1 MPPRQ
6 RTFEIVP
13 TTLAVTTGPVRPMT
27 SKEAKKAYA
36 KASRVPKL
44 SRAEQRRLEAEER
57 ERQRKEYER
66 ERAAAKAKAAR
77 EKKAEKAA
85 AERDARKKAGLPE
98 PSKFVRPSQP
108 TISVFVTTGTKRTW
122 QEADGNEQGQ
132 GDASEVVNEEPE
144 DEVQPAAKRI
154 VLEDSED
161 DFGDFPS
168 LSQSDIPQIL
178 DNPDSSNE
186 IALINN
192 DGVSKAGSP
201 TPSPGREAENVP
213 APSQELPPLWKDGGD
228 DYQDLNSQA
237 LADMINTQLR
247 SEAAE
252 AESRA
257 VSDAGGRISSSPLIT
272 VPPPIEPRKC
282 IEPPRCIPRPVPSSM
297 NLRRDMQATSS
308 TSQNLPDTP
317 TKLTSSHKLAPR
329 VIHGH
334 RISLDHTFEHDK
346 EVNKNLTVKQ
356 IHTTEHNHTVNT
368 GHTVF
373 QKHTVAQGHT
383 VHQAHTFETTPLR
396 ALERPNSRP
405 PLRET
410 SFNMMPP
417 PRVHGTIAKISNTPA
432 RVRPASRTD
441 HNTLKNTFI
450 DTPPSATQAFLDTH
464 FDDFF
469 PSPSQQVRE
478 LEDEINDLPSN
489 TQVAREL
496 EDDHEIS
503 SSTDDG
509 DKDAPIVS
517 QTLPQNNTKLME
529 ASTEISTIP
538 GNEVDEDVGFY
549 CTQDLVL
556 SSQDMAEIDTPSRAP
571 PVEILMPAPPRRT
584 RFFEEKEEDLVL
596 AAMHESRILA
606 EQKKQGQKVPLNE
619 SFGTDYGDFDID
631 DDILNEAI
639 LQNNSGAE
647 RKKSGKRTLVRVPSG
662 MTDYGEDDFS
672 GCSQEILAALDC
684 AEHSA
689 NSSLQ

>member
-44 SRAEQRRLEAEER
+44 SRAEQRRLETEER

-85 AERDARKKAGLPE
+85 AERNARKKAGLPE

-108 TISVFVTTGTKRTW
+108 TISVFVKTGTKRSW
-122 QEADGNEQGQ
+122 READGNEQGQ
-132 GDASEVVNEEPE
+132 GDASEVVSEEPE

-168 LSQSDIPQIL
+168 LSQSDMPQIL
-178 DNPDSSNE
+178 DNHDSSNE
-186 IALINN
+186 MALINN
-192 DGVSKAGSP
+192 DGVSKAVSP
-201 TPSPGREAENVP
+201 TPCPGREAGDVP
-213 APSQELPPLWKDGGD
+213 APSQELPPLRKDGGD
-228 DYQDLNSQA
+228 DDQNLNSQA
-237 LADMINTQLR
+237 LAEMINTQLR

-257 VSDAGGRISSSPLIT
+257 VSDAGGRKSSSPPTT
-272 VPPPIEPRKC
+272 VPPPTEPRKC

-308 TSQNLPDTP
+308 TSQNLPDKP
-317 TKLTSSHKLAPR
+317 TKLVSSHALAPR

-334 RISLDHTFEHDK
+334 RISLDHTLEHDK

-356 IHTTEHNHTVNT
+356 THTTQHNHTVNT

-396 ALERPNSRP
+396 ASERPNSRQ

-410 SFNMMPP
+410 SSNMMPP
-417 PRVHGTIAKISNTPA
+417 PPIHIKTAKIINTPA
-432 RVRPASRTD
+432 RVRPASRTA

-450 DTPPSATQAFLDTH
+450 DAPPSATQAFLETH

-496 EDDHEIS
+496 EDDDEIS
-503 SSTDDG
+503 SSEDDGG

-517 QTLPQNNTKLME
+517 QTLPQNNTKVME
-529 ASTEISTIP
+529 ASTETSTIP
-538 GNEVDEDVGFY
+538 GNEDVGFF
-549 CTQDLVL
+549 CTQDLIL

-571 PVEILMPAPPRRT
+571 PVENPMPAPPRRT

-606 EQKKQGQKVPLNE
+606 EQKKQGWKVPLNE

-639 LQNNSGAE
+639 PQNDSGAE

-689 NSSLQ
+689 NSSFQ